1 MSKKSR
7 FSAKKTAFCGA
18 MTAFALG
25 ISYVEAILPLD
36 LGIPGAKPGLANLVS
51 LFLLFSFGPAEAG
64 TVLLARIL
72 LSALLFSG
80 PIPLLYS
87 LAGGV
92 LSFLGMWLLRHADR
106 FSVTAV
112 SMAGGVLHNV
122 GQLAVAALLLGRAT
136 LRAWLPYLLLV
147 GALTGAI
154 VGLLTRLLLNRQI
167 PEKLGLTPK
176 NA

>member
-51 LFLLFSFGPAEAG
+51 LFLLFSFGPTEAG
-64 TVLLARIL
+64 AVLLARIL

-92 LSFLGMWLLRHADR
+92 LSFLGMWLLRRTDR

-167 PEKLGLTPK
+167 PEKLGLTRK